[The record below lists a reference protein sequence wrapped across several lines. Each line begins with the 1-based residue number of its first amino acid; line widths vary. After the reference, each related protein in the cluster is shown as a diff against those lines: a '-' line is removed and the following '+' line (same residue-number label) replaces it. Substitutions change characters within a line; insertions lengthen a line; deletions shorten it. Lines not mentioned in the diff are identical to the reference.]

1 MIFSFTRP
9 LEDAYHSAIVL
20 KVTTSSPAQIWGGE
34 ASGKNVAKI
43 IVIVEKLKDWNS
55 YYPVEQLMT
64 PQDYLVNWD
73 ENLFES
79 RGNKERIKIINLCR
93 NYKYLSSGYYCSL
106 LAEARGH
113 SVIPSVKAINDLS
126 KSTLYNLLTEDLDL
140 AIQKAFKG
148 QTPSDPISVTVFF
161 GRTEKEQLQEVA
173 RQIFDL
179 FPCPILHVDFEW
191 DKKWEIH
198 SIRTGGLNSLSEA
211 EEDKFAA
218 ALDEYSGKI
227 WRKPKAKKKY
237 RYDLAILHNPL
248 EAMPP
253 SDKRALSNFI
263 KAGKQLDVQ
272 VELIEK
278 KDFSKLAE
286 YDALFIRETTS
297 LTNHTYRF
305 AKKAEAE
312 GLVCI
317 DDSISILRCT
327 NKIYLQNLLH
337 SNHISSPKTLV
348 IGNAPAQLKE
358 AIDEIGFPMIIKIP
372 DGSFSKGIHKVNSEG
387 DLKTVTED
395 LFKKTALLI
404 AQEYFYT
411 DFDWRIGI
419 LNDRPIFA
427 CKYYM
432 TKGHW
437 QIYDH
442 TKKRKKGIESGDSET
457 FPISKVPRQ
466 VINTALKLSH
476 QMGNSLY
483 GVDLKEKND
492 KAYVIEINDNPNIDS
507 NIEDAIS
514 GMDLYHNVIHEFVRR
529 IEEKK

>member
-1 MIFSFTRP
+1 M
-9 LEDAYHSAIVL
+9 
-20 KVTTSSPAQIWGGE
+20 
-34 ASGKNVAKI
+34 AKI

-55 YYPVEQLMT
+55 YYPVEQLMM

-73 ENLFES
+73 ENLYEAQ
-79 RGNKERIKIINLCR
+79 GNKERIKIINLCR
-93 NYKYLSSGYYCSL
+93 NYKYLSNGYYCSL

-126 KSTLYNLLTEDLDL
+126 RSTLYNLATEDLDQDL
-140 AIQKAFKG
+140 QKAFKG
-148 QTPSDPISVTVFF
+148 QAPHGDPISITVYF
-161 GRTEKEQLQEVA
+161 GKTEKEQLQDVA

-191 DKKWEIH
+191 DKKWTIKT
-198 SIRTGGLNSLSEA
+198 IRTGSLNTLSES

-218 ALDEYSGKI
+218 ALDEYSTKI

-237 RYDLAILHNPL
+237 RYDLAILHNPN

-253 SDKRALSNFI
+253 SDKKALNNFI
-263 KAGKQLDVQ
+263 KAGKELGVQ

-278 KDFSKLAE
+278 KDYGRIAE

-305 AKKAEAE
+305 AKKAETE

-327 NKIYLQNLLH
+327 NKIYLQNVLAA
-337 SNHISSPKTLV
+337 NHINAPRTLV
-348 IGNAPAQLKE
+348 IGNTPEQLKE

-372 DGSFSKGIHKVNSEG
+372 DGSFSKGIYKV
-387 DLKTVTED
+387 KTPEELQHVTED
-395 LFKKTALLI
+395 LFKKTALLLV
-404 AQEYFYT
+404 QEYFYT

-419 LNDRPIFA
+419 LNDRPIYA

-442 TKKRKKGIESGDSET
+442 SRKRKHGIESGDSET
-457 FPISKVPRQ
+457 LPISKVPKH
-466 VINTALKLSH
+466 VIHTALKLSH

-483 GVDLKEKND
+483 GVDLKEKNGM
-492 KAYVIEINDNPNIDS
+492 AYAIEINDNPNIDS
-507 NIEDAIS
+507 NVEDAIA
-514 GMDLYHNVIHEFVRR
+514 GMDLYHNIIHEFVRR

>member
-1 MIFSFTRP
+1 M
-9 LEDAYHSAIVL
+9 
-20 KVTTSSPAQIWGGE
+20 
-34 ASGKNVAKI
+34 AKI
-43 IVIVEKLKDWNS
+43 IVIVEKLKDWTS
-55 YYPVEQLMT
+55 FYPVEQLMT

-79 RGNKERIKIINLCR
+79 NANKERIKIINLCR
-93 NYKYLSSGYYCSL
+93 NYKYLSNGYYCSL

-113 SVIPSVKAINDLS
+113 SVMPPIKAINDLS
-126 KSTLYNLLTEDLDL
+126 KSTLYSLATEDLDI
-140 AIQKAFKG
+140 AIQKAFKA
-148 QTPSDPISVTVFF
+148 QSPIDGISITIYF
-161 GRTEKEQLQEVA
+161 GKTEKEQLQDVA

-179 FPCPILHVDFEW
+179 FPAPILHVDFEW
-191 DKKWEIH
+191 NKKWEI
-198 SIRTGGLNSLSEA
+198 SLIRTGSINTLTGA
-211 EEDKFAA
+211 EEDKFAQ

-227 WRKPKAKKKY
+227 WRKPKAKKKF
-237 RYDLAILHNPL
+237 RYDLAILQNPNEEL
-248 EAMPP
+248 AP
-253 SDKRALSNFI
+253 SDKKALNNFI
-263 KAGKQLDVQ
+263 KAGKEYDVL

-278 KDFSKLAE
+278 KDFNRIPE

-297 LTNHTYRF
+297 ITNHTYRF

-317 DDSISILRCT
+317 DDSMSILRCT
-327 NKIYLQNLLH
+327 NKIYLHNLLE
-337 SNHISSPKTLV
+337 SNNINSPKTFV
-348 IGNAPAQLKE
+348 IGNSPEQIKE
-358 AIDEIGFPMIIKIP
+358 AVEEIGFPMIIKIP
-372 DGSFSKGIHKVNSEG
+372 DGSFSKGIFKVKSEEE
-387 DLKTVTED
+387 LKQVSED
-395 LFKKTALLI
+395 LFKKTALLL

-419 LNDRPIFA
+419 LNNRPLFA

-442 TKKRKKGIESGDSET
+442 TKKLKNGPESGDTET
-457 FPISKVPRQ
+457 FPISKVPKH
-466 VINTALKLSH
+466 VLSTALKLSH

-483 GVDLKEKND
+483 GVDLKEKNG

-507 NIEDAIS
+507 NVEDAIS
-514 GMDLYHNVIHEFVRR
+514 GMDLYHNIIHDFVKR

>member
-1 MIFSFTRP
+1 M
-9 LEDAYHSAIVL
+9 
-20 KVTTSSPAQIWGGE
+20 
-34 ASGKNVAKI
+34 AKI

-73 ENLFES
+73 ENLYDS
-79 RGNKERIKIINLCR
+79 HGTKERIKIINLCR
-93 NYKYLSSGYYCSL
+93 NYKYLSNGYYCSL

-126 KSTLYNLLTEDLDL
+126 KSTLYSLATEDLDI

-148 QTPSDPISVTVFF
+148 QTPGDPISVTIYF
-161 GRTEKEQLQEVA
+161 GRTEKEQLHEVA

-179 FPCPILHVDFEW
+179 FPSPILHVDFHW
-191 DKKWEIH
+191 DKKWEI
-198 SIRTGGLNSLSEA
+198 STIRTGTLNTLSGS
-211 EEDKFAA
+211 EEDKFAG
-218 ALDEYSGKI
+218 ALDEYSTKI

-237 RYDLAILHNPL
+237 RYDLAILHNTS
-248 EAMPP
+248 EEMPP
-253 SDKRALSNFI
+253 SDKKALSNFI
-263 KAGKQLDVQ
+263 KAGKELDVQ

-278 KDFSKLAE
+278 KDFGRIAE
-286 YDALFIRETTS
+286 YDALFIRETTTI
-297 LTNHTYRF
+297 TNHTYRF

-317 DDSISILRCT
+317 DDSMSILRCT
-327 NKIYLQNLLH
+327 NKIYLHNLLH
-337 SNHISSPKTLV
+337 SNHINSPKTLV
-348 IGNAPAQLKE
+348 IGNSPEQLKE
-358 AIDEIGFPMIIKIP
+358 AIEEIGLPMIIKIP
-372 DGSFSKGIHKVNSEG
+372 DGSFSKGIFKVKTQEE
-387 DLKTVTED
+387 LKSVSED
-395 LFKKTALLI
+395 LFKKTALLL

-419 LNDRPIFA
+419 LNDRPIYA

-442 TKKRKKGIESGDSET
+442 TKKMKKGIESGDSET
-457 FPISKVPRQ
+457 FPISKVPKN
-466 VINTALKLSH
+466 VIQTALKLSH
-476 QMGNSLY
+476 QIGNSLY
-483 GVDLKEKND
+483 GVDLKEKNG

-507 NIEDAIS
+507 NVEDAIA
-514 GMDLYHNVIHEFVRR
+514 GMDLYHNIIHDFVRR